1 MATITPNHSTQV
13 VLAVTTLT
21 SNTRTYATLDLRG
34 KYGAGL
40 IVNLARLTN
49 ANFGGSPFQVKAAPT
64 YGNKVVRC
72 ASDIY
77 GRMAVATT
85 ACNQTTISGA
95 MTGGTTDSVALA
107 SGTGFNSDTLVA
119 INPGGSTFEVIR
131 VSRAFS
137 GTLYFDAPCLNSH
150 SSGETIVNLAES
162 WTIDLPGGHLYEI
175 CFDYGAGSGPSMS
188 VMAHAM
194 IHDYDTIT

>member
-21 SNTRTYATLDLRG
+21 NNTRTFANLDLRG
-34 KYGAGL
+34 KYGAGV
-40 IVNLARLTN
+40 IVNVSRLTS
-49 ANFGGSPFQVKAAPT
+49 ANLGGSPFQVIARPT
-64 YGNKVVRC
+64 YGNKAVRC
-72 ASDIY
+72 ASDIF
-77 GRMAVATT
+77 GRMAVSTT
-85 ACNQTTISGA
+85 ACNQTTITGA
-95 MTGGTTDSVALA
+95 MTGGTTDSVTL
-107 SGTGFNSDTLVA
+107 SSSTGFNSDTLVA
-119 INPGGSTFEVIR
+119 INPGGSTFEVLR
-131 VSRAFS
+131 VARSFS
-137 GTLYFDAPCLNSH
+137 GTLYFDTPCINSH

-175 CFDYGAGSGPSMS
+175 CFDYAAGSGPSMS

>member
-1 MATITPNHSTQV
+1 MATITPNHTTSV
-13 VLAVTTLT
+13 VQAVTTLT
-21 SNTRTYATLDLRG
+21 SNTRSYANLDLRG

-49 ANFGGSPFQVKAAPT
+49 ANLGGSPFQVLARPT
-64 YGNKVVRC
+64 YGNKAVRC

-85 ACNQTTISGA
+85 ACTQTTITAA
-95 MTGGTTDSVALA
+95 MTGGTTDSVTLS
-107 SGTGFNSDTLVA
+107 SGTGFNSDTLVG
-119 INPGGSTFEVIR
+119 INPGGSTFEVMR
-131 VSRAFS
+131 VARSFS
-137 GTLYFDAPCLNSH
+137 GTLYFDAPCINSH
-150 SSGETIVNLAES
+150 SSGETIVTLAES
-162 WTIDLPGGHLYEI
+162 WTLDLPGGHLYEI
-175 CFDYGAGSGPSMS
+175 CFDYAAGSGPSYC